1 MTEGAESWSHRPVR
15 GVRPI
20 QFVAR
25 VVAVVV
31 VVVAAV
37 AVGVLVGAQLRASRE
52 QLMAGQAAG
61 ASHGPPTPIATS
73 TVTPAPQILPT
84 PFASASSAPRSSMPV
99 VSPALT
105 PATAPS
111 GVASRLSG
119 TVIAGGAPVR
129 AAQIMV
135 YPSNSLNHGPTPVP
149 PEAAETVTDDRGFYQ
164 VTLPPGTYRIGV
176 FRDYTGQTRSIDG
189 FYPITWYGDAY
200 AIGFGKDVTVA
211 GNVTGANISML
222 RSVTVGG
229 RVLGRDGVSVPNAQ
243 VSLSK
248 MFGGIQYPL
257 SGGVTD
263 RTGGFT
269 LTTVAM
275 PMTLAVQASGRTT
288 PAWTTID
295 LDVRGDRTDLVA
307 TIDRGNIVTGTL
319 RDASGRALAAT
330 DFGASPSHAQA
341 SCPSCNART
350 DAAGHFALTLPSA
363 TIRFQTWGQPNQ
375 PALVSIEYPVTRDMT
390 LDPVL
395 KAP

>member
-1 MTEGAESWSHRPVR
+1 MRRDAS
-15 GVRPI
+15 I
-20 QFVAR
+20 QFLGRTA
-25 VVAVVV
+25 AVLTI
-31 VVVAAV
+31 VVAAV
-37 AVGVLVGAQLRASRE
+37 AVGELVGAQLRASRE
-52 QLMAGQAAG
+52 QLLAGQAAA
-61 ASHGPPTPIATS
+61 ASHAPPATATINATRAPKTTPIAT
-73 TVTPAPQILPT
+73 PAV
-84 PFASASSAPRSSMPV
+84 SASIVPTATDPV
-99 VSPALT
+99 VSPAASPL
-105 PATAPS
+105 AEPS
-111 GVASRLSG
+111 GVAMVLTG
-119 TVIAGGAPVR
+119 TVTAGGAPVR

-149 PEAAETVTDDRGFYQ
+149 PEAAKTTTDDRGFYQ

-319 RDASGRALAAT
+319 RDASGRALADT
-330 DFGASPSHAQA
+330 DFGASPSDAQV
-341 SCPSCNART
+341 SCLSCNART

-375 PALVSIEYPVTRDMT
+375 PALVSIEYPVNRDMT